1 MEKRLYRN
9 EYRKKLAGVCA
20 GLSEYMGIDVAF
32 VRLFFV
38 LACILHGG
46 GLLIYIVLW
55 IALPKKPF
63 PFIDPT
69 VDYTVPPS
77 AAGDA
82 TSGNTGSMN
91 FGSPAFQAGQFGTNT
106 GFDQNFGTKPGGA
119 SLTAII
125 IGVVLIL
132 IGGTILLNNLN
143 IIPYWDIEHLWP
155 VIPITVGLILM
166 LSGNSKK
173 NIPEAQWQQTASA
186 KSDEPASEATSAGD
200 NEEPKA

>member
-20 GLSEYMGIDVAF
+20 GLSEYMSIDVAF

-38 LACILHGG
+38 LACVLHGG

-63 PFIDPT
+63 PYVDPT
-69 VDYTVPPS
+69 VDYTVPPPN
-77 AAGDA
+77 ADAGS
-82 TSGNTGSMN
+82 TGNWAPSN
-91 FGSPAFQAGQFGTNT
+91 FGSPTFQAGQFGASQ
-106 GFDQNFGTKPGGA
+106 GIDQTFGTKPGGA

-132 IGGTILLNNLN
+132 IGGSILLNNLN
-143 IIPYWDIEHLWP
+143 IIPDWDIEHLWP
-155 VIPITVGLILM
+155 LIPITVGLILM
-166 LSGNSKK
+166 LSGSWKK
-173 NIPEAQWQQTASA
+173 NIPEPQWQQAAGA
-186 KSDEPASEATSAGD
+186 KPEEPAENTSPKED
-200 NEEPKA
+200 SEEPKA

>member
-9 EYRKKLAGVCA
+9 EYRKKIAGVCA
-20 GLSEYMGIDVAF
+20 GLSEYVGIDVAF

-63 PFIDPT
+63 PFMDPT
-69 VDYTVPPS
+69 VDYTVPPG
-77 AAGDA
+77 AAPTGDWSQA
-82 TSGNTGSMN
+82 N
-91 FGSPAFQAGQFGTNT
+91 FGSPAYQAGK
-106 GFDQNFGTKPGGA
+106 FDGKPGVDPNFGTKPGSA

-132 IGGTILLNNLN
+132 VGGTILLNNLD
-143 IIPYWDIEHLWP
+143 IIPDWDIEHLWP
-155 VIPITVGLILM
+155 IIPITVGLILM
-166 LSGNSKK
+166 LSGSGKK
-173 NIPEAQWQQTASA
+173 KEPELQWQQTAGANTEDTAAEASA
-186 KSDEPASEATSAGD
+186 SPEND
-200 NEEPKA
+200 EPKA